1 MAERRYDQN
10 CPIAVGLD
18 ILGERWTLLILREL
32 LGGARRYSDL
42 RAQLP
47 AIGTNLLAQRLREL
61 EDYGLVERAE
71 LPPPAARIVYRLSE
85 LGWRHVPPVLQVVAL
100 FGLTRLP
107 AFESGEAI
115 TPLSGFLAGILM
127 AFDPVRAAG
136 IDATYEVRVDDR
148 LFEFAVRDGRLAA
161 PSGEPQVRVAA
172 SAKDLVDLRLSQHA
186 ATKTSVVS
194 RITMVGTERARTRF
208 RILFGFPRA
217 TAERT

>member
-61 EDYGLVERAE
+61 EDYGFVERAE
-71 LPPPAARIVYRLSE
+71 LPPPAARTVYRLSD
-85 LGWRHVPPVLQVVAL
+85 LGWQQIPPVLRAIAA

-107 AFESGEAI
+107 AFEAGGTI
-115 TPLSGFLAGILM
+115 TPLTGFLAGVLL
-127 AFDPVRAAG
+127 AFDSARAAG

-161 PSGEPQVRVAA
+161 PHGDPQVRVVAT
-172 SAKDLVDLRLSQHA
+172 AKDLVAMRLSQDAGAQA
-186 ATKTSVVS
+186 AAAS
-194 RITMVGTERARTRF
+194 RLTMLGTERAVTRF
-208 RILFGFPRA
+208 RSLFYLQAPAG
-217 TAERT
+217 